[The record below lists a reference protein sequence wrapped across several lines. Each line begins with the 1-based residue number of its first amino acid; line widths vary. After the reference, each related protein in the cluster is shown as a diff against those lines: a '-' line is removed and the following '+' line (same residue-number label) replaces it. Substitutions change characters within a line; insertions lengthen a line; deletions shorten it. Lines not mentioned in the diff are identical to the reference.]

1 MSISNR
7 DNTLRG
13 ARNLGRL
20 DNRSRR
26 INGYVGSRDLVDFAK
41 FTLGEVRELNLSIG
55 RIANRASSA
64 RITLRDARG
73 SIIRSFKTSRRNITF
88 RDDFGPGTYFI
99 GIQRIRG
106 EVNYKITAAARPAEP
121 GERLDT
127 ARDLGVLAGTSIV
140 SEFVGTTDPS
150 DLYKFTINDVGN
162 LQARVNSI
170 SAGSRVELIRD
181 LNNNGLI
188 DSGEV
193 IASAVDSFAPFQP
206 SVATDLPQ
214 GTYYVRVSP
223 SSPSNSTQYELTLV
237 NTPFGGSPPPDPG
250 NILASARDLGAVAGT
265 VTARE
270 YVGVLDNL
278 DAYRFTLN
286 DLSNIQVSVQAT
298 STNTQIQLVRDIN
311 GNGLVD
317 NGEVIVSE
325 TNFSSANLS
334 RFTQDLPP
342 GTYFIT
348 VASRNTSASTLYE
361 LNLVATPYGGNGQPD
376 PGNLLSSA
384 RNLGPVAGTVNIKE
398 YVGVIDGLDA
408 YRFTLNDLSNVQ
420 INVQATSTNT
430 EIQLVRDINGNGLID
445 NGEVIASDTNFSSS
459 NLSQI
464 TRDLPVGTYFIT
476 VASRTASASTLYQMS
491 LVSTPFGGNGQPDPG
506 STISTAR
513 NIGVLSNTFLA
524 KEHVSTNVDP
534 SDFYQFTLN
543 STANLQ
549 ARVQGTSGNTTIELI
564 LDSNGN
570 GLVDSGELIQ
580 SDTNFSDSYLSSF
593 IQNGLAAGT
602 YFFRVTPRPG
612 VATNYTVDFALI

>member
-1 MSISNR
+1 MSISNK

-20 DNRSRR
+20 GGSNKRV
-26 INGYVGSRDLVDFAK
+26 NGFVGSRDRIDFAK

-99 GIQRIRG
+99 GVQRLRG

-150 DLYKFTINDVGN
+150 DIYKFTINDVGN

-193 IASAVDSFAPFQP
+193 IASSVDFSAPFQP
-206 SVATDLPQ
+206 SIATDLPQ

-250 NILASARDLGAVAGT
+250 NILASARNLGAVAGT

-270 YVGVLDNL
+270 YVGVLDSL

-334 RFTQDLPP
+334 RFTQDLPA

-361 LNLVATPYGGNGQPD
+361 MNLVATPYGGNGQPD

-384 RNLGPVAGTVNIKE
+384 RNLGPVAGTVNVKE

-420 INVQATSTNT
+420 INVQATSNNT

-476 VASRTASASTLYQMS
+476 VASRDASASTLYQMS
-491 LVSTPFGGNGQPDPG
+491 LVATPFGGNGQPDPG

-513 NIGVLSNTFLA
+513 NIGTLSNTFLA
-524 KEHVSTNVDP
+524 KEHVSVNVDP
-534 SDFYQFTLN
+534 SDFYRFTLN

-564 LDSNGN
+564 RDSNGN
-570 GLVDSGELIQ
+570 GLVDSGELIR
-580 SDTNFSDSYLSSF
+580 SDTNFSSSYLSSF

-612 VATNYTVDFALI
+612 VATNYTVDFALV

>member
-1 MSISNR
+1 MSISNK

-20 DNRSRR
+20 GARR
-26 INGYVGSRDLVDFAK
+26 INGFVGSRDRIDFAK

-73 SIIRSFKTSRRNITF
+73 SIIRSFRTSRRNITF

-99 GIQRIRG
+99 GIQRTRG
-106 EVNYKITAAARPAEP
+106 EVKYKITAAARPAEP

-127 ARDLGVLAGTSIV
+127 AGDLGVLAGTSIV

-193 IASAVDSFAPFQP
+193 IDSDVDSFAPFQP
-206 SVATDLPQ
+206 SIATDLPQ
-214 GTYYVRVSP
+214 GTYYARVLP

-250 NILASARDLGAVAGT
+250 NILATARNLGAVAGT
-265 VTARE
+265 VTAKE
-270 YVGVLDNL
+270 YVGVLDSL
-278 DAYRFTLN
+278 DAYRFTVN

-334 RFTQDLPP
+334 RFTQDLPA

-361 LNLVATPYGGNGQPD
+361 LNLVATPFGGNGQPD

-408 YRFTLNDLSNVQ
+408 YRFTLNDLSNIQV
-420 INVQATSTNT
+420 NVQATSTNT

-445 NGEVIASDTNFSSS
+445 NGEVIVSETNFSSS
-459 NLSQI
+459 NLSQF

-476 VASRTASASTLYQMS
+476 VASRDTSASTLYQMS
-491 LVSTPFGGNGQPDPG
+491 LVSTPFGGNGQSDPG

-524 KEHVSTNVDP
+524 REHVSVNVDP
-534 SDFYQFTLN
+534 IDFYRFTLN

-549 ARVQGTSGNTTIELI
+549 ARVQGTSGNTIIELI
-564 LDSNGN
+564 RDTNGN
-570 GLVDSGELIQ
+570 QLVDAGELVE
-580 SDTNFSDSYLSSF
+580 SATDFSSSYLSQF
-593 IQNGLAAGT
+593 IENNLAAGN

-612 VATNYTVDFALI
+612 VATNYTVDFALV